1 MERRTLRSV
10 DLGIGGNEAAARE
23 LRRKGVETVRV
34 LPQLGLDPEWFRPGE
49 RPPSGVF
56 TMGYAGRIAPE
67 KGIHLLLR
75 AAVGLGG
82 EWRLRILGSGPEQS
96 RLRALAGE
104 SAVLDRVEFL
114 PAVPHAEVAAF
125 LRTLDVLVL
134 PSLTT
139 RRWAEQF
146 GHVLIEAMSAET
158 PVVASN
164 SGAIPEVVGEAGLLF
179 PEGDVSA
186 LKEALARLRDDPDLS
201 GALGA
206 RGRKRVLERFTWD
219 RIAGKTLELYRS
231 LLNHENPPPP
241 PPLAGGG
248 GSARAEPGRSGWIS

>member
-1 MERRTLRSV
+1 
-10 DLGIGGNEAAARE
+10 
-23 LRRKGVETVRV
+23 
-34 LPQLGLDPEWFRPGE
+34 
-49 RPPSGVF
+49 
-56 TMGYAGRIAPE
+56 MGYAGRMAPE
-67 KGIHLLLR
+67 KGVHLLLQ
-75 AAVGLGG
+75 AAAGLGG
-82 EWRLRILGSGPEQS
+82 EWRLRILGSGPEQT
-96 RLRALAGE
+96 RLRALVGE

-139 RRWAEQF
+139 RSWAEQF

-201 GALGA
+201 GALGE

-231 LLNHENPPPP
+231 LLSHENPPS
-241 PPLAGGG
+241 LAGGG
-248 GSARAEPGRSGWIS
+248 GSARAEPVRSGRIS

>member
-1 MERRTLRSV
+1 M
-10 DLGIGGNEAAARE
+10 
-23 LRRKGVETVRV
+23 
-34 LPQLGLDPEWFRPGE
+34 
-49 RPPSGVF
+49 
-56 TMGYAGRIAPE
+56 
-67 KGIHLLLR
+67 
-75 AAVGLGG
+75 
-82 EWRLRILGSGPEQS
+82 RILGSGPEQS

-104 SAVLDRVEFL
+104 SAVSDRVEFL
-114 PAVPHAEVAAF
+114 PAVPHEGVAAF

-139 RRWAEQF
+139 RNWAEQF

-186 LKEALARLRDDPDLS
+186 LKAALARLRDDPDLS

-231 LLNHENPPPP
+231 MLNHENPPPM
-241 PPLAGGG
+241 ARGG
-248 GSARAEPGRSGWIS
+248 GSARAAPGRSGRIS